1 MSFETFKILLTKQKF
16 GFFSSPGPRYKNV
29 SSADWCCWFFW
40 WHFFLGEKVL
50 PRIDFDC
57 CWFSILRKGT
67 KMSVGPT
74 LHCLSKLKK
83 TPFYPLLNFDFI
95 RMDQIWNCLISNFC
109 ILYLKV
115 MVLVGSIILC
125 VIHFPDGPPFW
136 IRSGSV
142 AV

>member
-1 MSFETFKILLTKQKF
+1 MSVQLTDVV
-16 GFFSSPGPRYKNV
+16 GFFG
-29 SSADWCCWFFW
+29 DTFF
-40 WHFFLGEKVL
+40 GEKVL

-95 RMDQIWNCLISNFC
+95 RMDQI
-109 ILYLKV
+109 
-115 MVLVGSIILC
+115 
-125 VIHFPDGPPFW
+125 
-136 IRSGSV
+136 
-142 AV
+142 